1 MKRNI
6 FMCSANALLL
16 VCAALLWM
24 MQTAFAQDNKGIGYH
39 AAPFLRVAPEARP
52 AGMGEA
58 FSAVSGDVASFRY
71 NPASLSTI
79 SHSML
84 GLHFHNWIDDTQQ
97 GAITFALP
105 TRLGVLGANFGYF
118 NEGKLTELD
127 ENFMPT
133 GGTSF
138 SDDIVLAL
146 AYANAL
152 RLGSLQLGFG
162 VGGKYMRQN
171 LIGEQS
177 LTYGLDAGVQLRYKI
192 ITLAGGMQNYGLKKV
207 HFLDQEDGLPMT
219 LRGGA
224 AVTIPFSSSLQ
235 TLLAFDAAKTE
246 HENMRY
252 YAGAETVIGDL
263 IALRGGYK
271 IHDFEASRWSA
282 GMGLY
287 IPAEWLANAR
297 LRFDYA
303 YAPLSAFEEAAH
315 RFSLICAFGVGQRL
329 YSFGAMDRGG
339 AGEMSDQMRAELE
352 AAEKTRKALEE
363 RARQLDEEIA
373 RRLSYIKK
381 IASESE
387 GKIEV
392 QPQSREKI
400 RITMRINFDF
410 DKANIRNE
418 EFETMRR
425 AGEILNTYPEAMI
438 HVDGH
443 TDYIGTDEY
452 NIRLS
457 HRRVDSVMVYLSQ
470 KEKVAKSRFY
480 MPVGYGESRP
490 IADNKTERGRFLN
503 RRVEFL
509 LYTLDSKPEMPDGSA
524 IKAVEVVDDR
534 TMRIICN
541 GKVTSRVSELSDP
554 LRLLVDIPNTYLL
567 HDVTTYELNRGPFL
581 RARLGYHPSG
591 KFSRVVFDLKSRAQ
605 FDVQSVENYII
616 VTAK

>member
-1 MKRNI
+1 
-6 FMCSANALLL
+6 
-16 VCAALLWM
+16 
-24 MQTAFAQDNKGIGYH
+24 
-39 AAPFLRVAPEARP
+39 
-52 AGMGEA
+52 
-58 FSAVSGDVASFRY
+58 
-71 NPASLSTI
+71 
-79 SHSML
+79 
-84 GLHFHNWIDDTQQ
+84 
-97 GAITFALP
+97 
-105 TRLGVLGANFGYF
+105 
-118 NEGKLTELD
+118 
-127 ENFMPT
+127 
-133 GGTSF
+133 
-138 SDDIVLAL
+138 
-146 AYANAL
+146 
-152 RLGSLQLGFG
+152 
-162 VGGKYMRQN
+162 
-171 LIGEQS
+171 
-177 LTYGLDAGVQLRYKI
+177 
-192 ITLAGGMQNYGLKKV
+192 
-207 HFLDQEDGLPMT
+207 
-219 LRGGA
+219 
-224 AVTIPFSSSLQ
+224 
-235 TLLAFDAAKTE
+235 
-246 HENMRY
+246 
-252 YAGAETVIGDL
+252 
-263 IALRGGYK
+263 
-271 IHDFEASRWSA
+271 
-282 GMGLY
+282 
-287 IPAEWLANAR
+287 
-297 LRFDYA
+297 
-303 YAPLSAFEEAAH
+303 
-315 RFSLICAFGVGQRL
+315 
-329 YSFGAMDRGG
+329 
-339 AGEMSDQMRAELE
+339 MRAELE

-470 KEKVAKSRFY
+470 KEKVAKSRVY